1 MTINIAISGF
11 GRIGRLV
18 LRALYDSKRTDI
30 KIVAINCS
38 RGDIKSHAHLIKYDT
53 VHGRFEGE
61 VKTTKDHFIING
73 DKIKYFNTKNPKELT
88 WKDHKIDVV
97 LECTGAYRGKSSSYF
112 HIEQGAKKVLISAP
126 GEKDVDA
133 TIVYGVNHNI
143 LKTTDLVVSNAS
155 CTTNGLAPIAKVIQ
169 DHIGIESGLM
179 NTIHSYTNDQS
190 LLDNMHVDIRRARS
204 AAASMIPSKTGAAAA
219 IGLVIP
225 ELIGK
230 LDGIAIRVPTANVS
244 LVDLTFTPSIKITK
258 EEVNRIM
265 QEASQG
271 VLKDI
276 LVYNDEPLVSVDF
289 NHTTASSYFDS
300 TLTKVSADGSLV
312 KVFAWYD
319 NEWGFSYRMLDT
331 AVAMMNAK

>member
-97 LECTGAYRGKSSSYF
+97 LECTGAFRGKSSSYF

-300 TLTKVSADGSLV
+300 TLTKVSGDGSLV

>member
-18 LRALYDSKRTDI
+18 LRALYESKRTDI

-97 LECTGAYRGKSSSYF
+97 LECTGAFRGKSSSYF

-169 DHIGIESGLM
+169 DQIGIESGLM

-300 TLTKVSADGSLV
+300 TLTKVSGDGSLV

>member
-18 LRALYDSKRTDI
+18 LRALYESKRTDVR
-30 KIVAINCS
+30 IVAINCS

-53 VHGRFEGE
+53 AHGRFEGKVE
-61 VKTTKDHFIING
+61 TTEDHFIING
-73 DKIKYFNTKNPKELT
+73 DKIKYLNTKNPKELT
-88 WKDHKIDVV
+88 WKNHKVDVV
-97 LECTGAYRGKSSSYF
+97 LECTGAFRGKSSSYF
-112 HIEQGAKKVLISAP
+112 HLEQGAKKVLISAP

-133 TIVYGVNHNI
+133 TIVYGVNHDI
-143 LKTTDLVVSNAS
+143 LKSTDLVVSNAS

-169 DHIGIESGLM
+169 DQIGIESGLM

>member
-18 LRALYDSKRTDI
+18 LRALYESKRTDVRV
-30 KIVAINCS
+30 VAINCS
-38 RGDIKSHAHLIKYDT
+38 RGDIESHAHLIRYDT
-53 VHGRFEGE
+53 AHGRFEGKVE
-61 VKTTKDHFIING
+61 TTEDHFIING
-73 DKIKYFNTKNPKELT
+73 DKIKYLNTRNPEDLS
-88 WKDHKIDVV
+88 WKDYKVDVV
-97 LECTGAYRGKSSSYF
+97 LECTGAFRGKSSSYF

-143 LKTTDLVVSNAS
+143 LKSTDLVVSNSS
-155 CTTNGLAPIAKVIQ
+155 CTTNGLAPIVKVIQ
-169 DHIGIESGLM
+169 DQIGIESGLV

-190 LLDNMHVDIRRARS
+190 LLDNMHVDIRRARA
-204 AAASMIPSKTGAAAA
+204 AAASMIPSKTGAAAG

-225 ELIGK
+225 ELVGK
-230 LDGIAIRVPTANVS
+230 LDGIAIRVPTINVS
-244 LVDLTFTPSIKITK
+244 LVDLTFIPSKKITK
-258 EEVNRIM
+258 VELNKIM

-271 VLKDI
+271 ALKDI
-276 LVYNDEPLVSVDF
+276 LIYNDESLVSVDF

-300 TLTKVSADGSLV
+300 TLTKVSADGDLV

-319 NEWGFSYRMLDT
+319 NEWGFSCRMLDT

>member
-61 VKTTKDHFIING
+61 VKTTKDYFIING

>member
-18 LRALYDSKRTDI
+18 LRALYESKRTDI
-30 KIVAINCS
+30 KVVAINCS

-53 VHGRFEGE
+53 AHGRFEGE
-61 VKTTKDHFIING
+61 VKTTEDHFIING
-73 DKIKYFNTKNPKELT
+73 DKIKYLNTKNPEELT
-88 WKDHKIDVV
+88 WKDHKVDVV
-97 LECTGAYRGKSSSYF
+97 LECTGAFRGKSSSYF
-112 HIEQGAKKVLISAP
+112 HIDQGAKKVLISAP

-143 LKTTDLVVSNAS
+143 LKSTDLVVSNAS

-169 DHIGIESGLM
+169 DQIGIESGLM
-179 NTIHSYTNDQS
+179 STIHSYTNDQS
-190 LLDNMHVDIRRARS
+190 LLDNMHVDIRRARA
-204 AAASMIPSKTGAAAA
+204 AAASMIPSKTGAAAS

-225 ELIGK
+225 ELMGK
-230 LDGIAIRVPTANVS
+230 LDGIAIRVPTTNVS
-244 LVDLTFTPSIKITK
+244 LVDLTFTPSKKTTK
-258 EEVNRIM
+258 EEVNKIM
-265 QEASQG
+265 LEASQG
-271 VLKDI
+271 VLKNI
-276 LVYNDEPLVSVDF
+276 LAYNDEPLVSIDF

-300 TLTKVSADGSLV
+300 TLTKVSADGNLV

-319 NEWGFSYRMLDT
+319 NEWGFSCRMLDT